1 MSTQDEIKQMA
12 VLATKKKIKQLT
24 EILDNMSLKE
34 YAELNDEIK
43 ELLDVIEYQDQR
55 GT

>member
-12 VLATKKKIKQLT
+12 ILATKGKIKQLT
-24 EILDNMSLKE
+24 QILDNMSLKD
-34 YAELNDEIK
+34 YTALKDEIK